1 MKLPG
6 YGGALLMILPPGG
19 FCRAGLF
26 ILAGKRAM
34 ELRQAPSGQGHPAA
48 RRPAF
53 ALLRR
58 LTKPSWRCCPTVCTV
73 CGRAPSQDRF
83 AGFCEPL

>member
-19 FCRAGLF
+19 FCRAGF

-34 ELRQAPSGQGHPAA
+34 ELRQARLAKGRPPPAA
-48 RRPAF
+48 QPSHCQE
-53 ALLRR
+53 R
-58 LTKPSWRCCPTVCTV
+58 LTKPSWRCCPTVV
-73 CGRAPSQDRF
+73 LSAVVRLARIASL
-83 AGFCEPL
+83 GFCEPL